1 MLYID
6 NTTNLLNLQD
16 FEVEKI
22 EETEKEGSIINVG
35 ETKSQTEK

>member
-16 FEVEKI
+16 FEVENI
-22 EETEKEGSIINVG
+22 EETEKERFP
-35 ETKSQTEK
+35 K